1 MMDMKITG
9 KTRLM
14 GIIGQPVEHSLS
26 PYMHNALNCWLEVD
40 AVYVPLCID
49 REGLPSLVQAIRSMD
64 FIGFNVTMPYKE
76 DIIEYLDEASEE
88 VRRIGSANTV
98 QVRDGKLFGHNT
110 DGRGFVKSFTTE
122 TGRAVDGLSIAIL
135 GAGGAARSVAMCL
148 AQEGC
153 KSLHIINRSRDKAAA
168 LGAHI
173 NTYFPG
179 RAEGMELD
187 QCHEILAACD
197 VIINTTSVGMGM
209 LEGKSP
215 LPEGFHF
222 HKGQIAADLIYQPAR
237 TYFLEQAEQ
246 VGCEVLNGL
255 GMLVWQGIFAYEIW
269 TGITGLDAKAES
281 IIRSLRK

>member
-26 PYMHNALNCWLEVD
+26 PYMHNTLNCWLEVD
-40 AVYVPLCID
+40 AVYVPLCIE
-49 REGLPSLVQAIRSMD
+49 RGGLPSLVQAIRCMD
-64 FIGFNVTMPYKE
+64 FIGFNVTMPYKK
-76 DIIEYLDEASEE
+76 DIVEYLDEASEE
-88 VRRIGSANTV
+88 VQRIGSANTV

-122 TGRAVDGLSIAIL
+122 IGRAVDGLSIAIL

-187 QCHEILAACD
+187 QCHEILTACD

-222 HKGQIAADLIYQPAR
+222 HKSQTKIASIPMKTSQY
-237 TYFLEQAEQ
+237 Y
-246 VGCEVLNGL
+246 
-255 GMLVWQGIFAYEIW
+255 IIS
-269 TGITGLDAKAES
+269 AKTE
-281 IIRSLRK
+281 